1 MDILVMVGQMILALS
16 ILVGLHEW
24 GHYITARMFGIRVE
38 KFYIF
43 FDAWGKKI
51 WSKKIGGTEYGIGW
65 LPLGG
70 YVKIAGMIDESLD
83 TDQMAQPAKD
93 DEFRSKPAWQRL
105 IVMLGGIIVNAI
117 LAIVIFMA
125 ILMIWGKSYLPI
137 SSLKNGIYATEMG
150 QKAGLKT
157 GDQLL
162 KVNGE
167 SLTEFSSIIST
178 ELLLNADAKLEII
191 RNGEALTVNFPDSIR
206 QYMMENKESLV
217 EVPLP
222 SIIHKIEKNMPA
234 FASGMREGDE
244 ITGINGTAVSTYN
257 EVFNIIPT
265 VRGKIIPVS
274 VLRNG
279 QAMTFKVDL
288 TSDPQFGIRSIAADS
303 IYEVRSEKFGFFA
316 SIPEAFTFASET
328 VSNQVKSFQKIFSG
342 EVSARKSLGGPIA
355 IAKDLYGGTWIWQ
368 KFWLTTALLSIV
380 LAFMNLL
387 PIPALD
393 GGHALFTLIEMI
405 IRRPLSTKFL
415 TYAQYVG
422 MIIIFGL
429 MIFIIGNDLLK
440 LFL

>member
-1 MDILVMVGQMILALS
+1 MVGQMILALS

-51 WSKKIGGTEYGIGW
+51 WSKKIGDTEYGIGW

-83 TDQMAQPAKD
+83 TDQMSLPAKD

-105 IVMLGGIIVNAI
+105 IVMLGGIIVNAL

-125 ILMIWGKSYLPI
+125 ILMIWGKSYLPNT
-137 SSLKNGIYATEMG
+137 SLKNGIYATEIG

-157 GDQLL
+157 GDQIL

-167 SLTEFSSIIST
+167 AINEFSPIIST
-178 ELLLNADAKLEII
+178 ELLLNADAKLELL
-191 RNGEALTVNFPDSIR
+191 RNGESVTFSIPDSIR
-206 QYMMENKESLV
+206 QYLLENKEALI

-234 FASGMREGDE
+234 YAAGLREGDE
-244 ITGINGTAVSTYN
+244 ITAINGVAVSTYN
-257 EVFNIIPT
+257 EVFNVIPT
-265 VRGKIIPVS
+265 VRGKVVPVS
-274 VLRNG
+274 VIRNN
-279 QAMTFKVDL
+279 QPMAFKVDL
-288 TSDPQFGIRSIAADS
+288 TQDPQFGIRSLAADS
-303 IYEVRSEKFGFFA
+303 IYEVKSEKFGFFA
-316 SIPEAFTFASET
+316 SIPEAFHFAGET
-328 VSNQVKSFQKIFSG
+328 VGNQIKSFQKIFSG

-393 GGHALFTLIEMI
+393 GGHALFTLFEI
-405 IRRPLSTKFL
+405 IFRRPLSTKFL
-415 TYAQYVG
+415 TYAQYAG

>member
-1 MDILVMVGQMILALS
+1 MVGQMILALS

-51 WSKKIGGTEYGIGW
+51 WSKKIGDTEYGIGW

-83 TDQMAQPAKD
+83 TDQMSLPAKD

-105 IVMLGGIIVNAI
+105 IVMLGGIIVNAL

-125 ILMIWGKSYLPI
+125 ILMIWGKSYLPNT
-137 SSLKNGIYATEMG
+137 SLKNGIYATEIG

-157 GDQLL
+157 GDQIL

-167 SLTEFSSIIST
+167 AINEFSPIIST
-178 ELLLNADAKLEII
+178 ELLLNADAKLELL
-191 RNGEALTVNFPDSIR
+191 RNGESVTISIPDSIR
-206 QYMMENKESLV
+206 QYLLENKEALI

-234 FASGMREGDE
+234 YVAGLREGDE
-244 ITGINGTAVSTYN
+244 ITAINGVAVSTYN
-257 EVFNIIPT
+257 EVFNVIPT
-265 VRGKIIPVS
+265 VRGKVVPVS
-274 VLRNG
+274 VIRNN
-279 QAMTFKVDL
+279 QPMAFKVDL
-288 TSDPQFGIRSIAADS
+288 TQDPQFGIRSLAADS
-303 IYEVRSEKFGFFA
+303 IYEVKSEKFGFFA
-316 SIPEAFTFASET
+316 SIPEAFNFAGET
-328 VSNQVKSFQKIFSG
+328 VGNQIKSFQKIFSG

-393 GGHALFTLIEMI
+393 GGHALFTLFEI
-405 IRRPLSTKFL
+405 IFRRPLSTKFL
-415 TYAQYVG
+415 TYAQYAG

>member
-1 MDILVMVGQMILALS
+1 MVGQMILALS

-24 GHYITARMFGIRVE
+24 GHFVTARMFGIRVE

-43 FDAWGKKI
+43 FDAWGKKL
-51 WSKKIGGTEYGIGW
+51 WSKKIGDTEYGIGW

-83 TDQMAQPAKD
+83 TDQMAMPAKE

-105 IVMLGGIIVNAI
+105 IVMLGGIIVNAL
-117 LAIVIFMA
+117 LAVVIFMA
-125 ILMIWGKSYLPI
+125 ILMVWGKSYLPN
-137 SSLKNGIYATEMG
+137 SSLKNGIYATEIG

-157 GDQLL
+157 GDQLIS
-162 KVNGE
+162 VNGVPL
-167 SLTEFSSIIST
+167 SEFSPIIST
-178 ELLLNADAKLEII
+178 ELLLNSNSKLEIL
-191 RNGEALTVNFPDSIR
+191 RNGSPISLTFPDSIR
-206 QYMMENKESLV
+206 QFLLENKEALV

-234 FASGMREGDE
+234 YQAGLREGDE
-244 ITGINGTAVSTYN
+244 ITAINGQAVSTYN

-265 VRGKIIPVS
+265 VRGKMVPVTA
-274 VLRNG
+274 LRN
-279 QAMTFKVDL
+279 QQPITVMVNL
-288 TSDPQFGIRSIAADS
+288 TNDPQFGIRSIAADS
-303 IYEVRSEKFGFFA
+303 IYQVKSEKFGFFG
-316 SIPEAFTFASET
+316 SIPEAFTFAGET
-328 VSNQVKSFQKIFSG
+328 VGNQIKSFQKIFSG

-393 GGHALFTLIEMI
+393 GGHALFTLFEI
-405 IRRPLSTKFL
+405 IFRRPLSTKFL
-415 TYAQYVG
+415 TYAQYAG

-429 MIFIIGNDLLK
+429 MIFIIGNDILK

>member
-1 MDILVMVGQMILALS
+1 MVGQMILALS

-51 WSKKIGGTEYGIGW
+51 WSKKIGDTEYGIGW

-83 TDQMAQPAKD
+83 TDQMSLPAKD

-105 IVMLGGIIVNAI
+105 IVMLGGIIVNAL

-125 ILMIWGKSYLPI
+125 ILMIWGKSYLPNT
-137 SSLKNGIYATEMG
+137 SLKNGIYATEIG

-157 GDQLL
+157 GDQIL

-167 SLTEFSSIIST
+167 AINEFSPIIST
-178 ELLLNADAKLEII
+178 ELLLNADAKLELL
-191 RNGEALTVNFPDSIR
+191 RNGESVAFSIPDSIR
-206 QYMMENKESLV
+206 QYLLENKEALI

-234 FASGMREGDE
+234 YAAGLREGDE
-244 ITGINGTAVSTYN
+244 ITAINGVAVSTYN
-257 EVFNIIPT
+257 EVFNVIPT
-265 VRGKIIPVS
+265 VRGKVVPVS
-274 VLRNG
+274 VIRNN
-279 QAMTFKVDL
+279 QPMAFKVDL
-288 TSDPQFGIRSIAADS
+288 TQDPQFGIRSLAADS
-303 IYEVRSEKFGFFA
+303 IYEVKSEKFGFFA
-316 SIPEAFTFASET
+316 SIPEAFHFAGET
-328 VSNQVKSFQKIFSG
+328 VGNQIKSFQKIFSG

-393 GGHALFTLIEMI
+393 GGHALFTLFEI
-405 IRRPLSTKFL
+405 IFRRPLSTKFL
-415 TYAQYVG
+415 TYAQYAG

>member
-1 MDILVMVGQMILALS
+1 MVGQMILALS

-51 WSKKIGGTEYGIGW
+51 WSKKIGDTEYGIGW

-83 TDQMAQPAKD
+83 TDQMSLPAKD

-105 IVMLGGIIVNAI
+105 IVMLGGIIVNAL

-125 ILMIWGKSYLPI
+125 ILMIWGKSYLPNT
-137 SSLKNGIYATEMG
+137 SLKNGIYATEIG

-157 GDQLL
+157 GDQIL

-167 SLTEFSSIIST
+167 AINEFSPIIST
-178 ELLLNADAKLEII
+178 ELLLNADAKLELL
-191 RNGEALTVNFPDSIR
+191 RNGESVTISIPDSIR
-206 QYMMENKESLV
+206 QYLLENKEALI

-234 FASGMREGDE
+234 YVAGLREGDE
-244 ITGINGTAVSTYN
+244 ITAINGVAVSTYN
-257 EVFNIIPT
+257 EVFNVIPT
-265 VRGKIIPVS
+265 VRGKVVPVS
-274 VLRNG
+274 VIRNN
-279 QAMTFKVDL
+279 QPMAFKVDL
-288 TSDPQFGIRSIAADS
+288 TQDPQFGIRSLAADS
-303 IYEVRSEKFGFFA
+303 IYEVKSEKFGFFA
-316 SIPEAFTFASET
+316 SIPEAFHFAGET
-328 VSNQVKSFQKIFSG
+328 VGNQIKSFQKIFSG

-393 GGHALFTLIEMI
+393 GGHALFTLFEI
-405 IRRPLSTKFL
+405 IFRRPLSTKFL
-415 TYAQYVG
+415 TYAQYAG